1 MDETTEIGP
10 CPVNMLIPRQY
21 DALAMSQAKIAS
33 ALVSEAGLTTIS
45 QLVDIQSSTSNVSTT
60 LSACFDPLPPLPN
73 LRVFVV
79 DPIPGPKVDTTAGPV
94 PIVAI
99 DQSQATA
106 LIEAINDIDVGSHDY
121 TAVLTTINAAVTST
135 SSTVGTTTGPAIVQ
149 IQQTMRNAIVSTA
162 TSPPPTLQDAAAKLN
177 AAVCSVAT
185 LAPPAVQD
193 QLTALQTTA
202 SQLNASVCSTAST
215 MPATV
220 QDQLAA
226 IAVLLAAMPTYAQ
239 IKALVND
246 FSFQTLYAL
255 IGGSRVVASGF
266 LGNSSSTNAG
276 SLATA
281 ITGDNSSS
289 NFSVAA
295 AGPLGPQV
303 TTNATTNAGNVVIG
317 VTINAENN
325 AADIIAAL
333 APIATDAA
341 STAGNTASIVDNTIT
356 GVSGTTY
363 TVAES
368 AYNTSTYLTNPFTG
382 LSVGQCVATYG
393 TSDQTS
399 LATYVPT

>member
-1 MDETTEIGP
+1 
-10 CPVNMLIPRQY
+10 
-21 DALAMSQAKIAS
+21 MSQTKIAS
-33 ALVSEAGLTTIS
+33 ALVSEAGLTAIS

-121 TAVLTTINAAVTST
+121 TAVLTTINAAVENTSD
-135 SSTVGTTTGPAIVQ
+135 TVGTTTGPSIVQ
-149 IQQTMRNAIVSTA
+149 IQQTMRNSIVSTA

-177 AAVCSVAT
+177 AAVCSTAT
-185 LAPPAVQD
+185 TVPPAVQD

-202 SQLNASVCSTAST
+202 TQLNASVCSTAST
-215 MPATV
+215 TPATV

-266 LGNSSSTNAG
+266 LGNSSSTTAG
-276 SLATA
+276 SLVTA

-333 APIATDAA
+333 LPIATDAA